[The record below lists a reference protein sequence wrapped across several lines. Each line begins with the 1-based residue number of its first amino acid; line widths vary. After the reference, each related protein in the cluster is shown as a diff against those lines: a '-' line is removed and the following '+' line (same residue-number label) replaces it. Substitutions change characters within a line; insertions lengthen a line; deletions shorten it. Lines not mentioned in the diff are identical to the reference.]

1 MTRVLKSR
9 SFGGGPV
16 SLLFATGVH
25 VMKKQPRG
33 SKSTT
38 DWEARFHCNRE
49 PEVKVLEKA
58 FAGIPAGAR
67 MLVVT
72 PPLVDAAVSEIPFG
86 AVVEAGVL
94 RRALAASHEADHTCP
109 VTTGIA
115 LRVVAERAYLRMQEG
130 ADSVTPFWRAIDPDS
145 ELAGKLACGREFIL
159 RMRSAESAE
168 LRNAADSR

>member
-1 MTRVLKSR
+1 MRKPPS
-9 SFGGGPV
+9 
-16 SLLFATGVH
+16 
-25 VMKKQPRG
+25 G
-33 SKSTT
+33 STSTT
-38 DWEARFHCNRE
+38 DWESRFNGNRE

-72 PPLVDAAVSEIPFG
+72 PSLVDAAVAEIPFG
-86 AVVEAGVL
+86 AVVEPASL
-94 RRALAASHEADHTCP
+94 RRALAASHQADHTCP

-145 ELAGKLACGREFIL
+145 DLAGKLACGREFVQ
-159 RMRSAESAE
+159 RMRSAETAE
-168 LRNAADSR
+168 QRHAADSR